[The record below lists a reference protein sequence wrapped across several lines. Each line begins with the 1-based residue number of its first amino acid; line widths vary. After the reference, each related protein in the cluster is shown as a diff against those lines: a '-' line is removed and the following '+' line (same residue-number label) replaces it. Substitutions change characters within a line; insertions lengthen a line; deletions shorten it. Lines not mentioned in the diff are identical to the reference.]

1 MALIDD
7 ILQYGTVAIAGLEKN
22 TGKTECINYLIRQL
36 SCRPIKAAITSIG
49 MDGEETDQVT
59 GTEKP
64 TIELPAGFVF
74 ATSEKHFKER
84 KLNAEILDVSP
95 WRTATGR
102 IVTARV
108 VHSGQIIL
116 SGPVQTARMKELV
129 GQFKATH
136 GCDMVLID
144 GALSRTSQAAP
155 QIADGMILCTGAA
168 LSAYMRQVVKQT
180 AHICSL
186 IALEAATQAAITATG
201 NLGRGVWAINS
212 LYEPTLL
219 TPGNQDVA
227 EVDFSKQEGACFYVA
242 GALTD
247 RLVKHILQ
255 TVHHPIELIVHDFT
269 KIFTSNEI
277 LQLFISKENKLKVL
291 KKNHLIGVCINPWS
305 PQGYHFDATQF
316 EKAMAKAIEA
326 PVYNIRNL

>member
-22 TGKTECINYLIRQL
+22 TGKTECVNFLIRQL
-36 SCRPIKAAITSIG
+36 SCRPVKAAITSIG

-64 TIELPAGFVF
+64 TIGLPTGFVF
-74 ATSEKHFKER
+74 ATSEKHFRER
-84 KLNAEILDVSP
+84 KLDAEILEVSH

-102 IVTARV
+102 MVTARV
-108 VHSGQIIL
+108 VHPGRIIL
-116 SGPVQTARMKELV
+116 SGPVQTAWMEELV
-129 GQFKATH
+129 DQFKASH
-136 GCDMVLID
+136 GCDIVLID

-168 LSAYMRQVVKQT
+168 LSANMRQVVKQT
-180 AHICSL
+180 GYLCSL
-186 IALEAATQAAITATG
+186 IALDGTDVATTTATKH
-201 NLGRGVWAINS
+201 LGRGIWAINNKN
-212 LYEPTLL
+212 EPTLL
-219 TPGNQDVA
+219 TPNRDVA
-227 EVDFSKQEGACFYVA
+227 EINWSKDEGVRFYVA

-247 RLVKHILQ
+247 RLVKQFLQ

-269 KIFTSNEI
+269 KIFVSNNT
-277 LQLFISKENKLKVL
+277 LQIFINKGNKLKL
-291 KKNHLIGVCINPWS
+291 IKKNHLIGVCINPWS
-305 PQGYHFDATQF
+305 PQGYHFDAGQF
-316 EKAMAKAIEA
+316 ETAMAKAIEV